1 MNPLVQFL
9 TALGQS
15 LAAMTLYAPTHPMR
29 ASARGR
35 ALAALHADLMH
46 RGTLRLSFLD
56 GEVVVGTRAMHE
68 LRGWDWAQKLARAGV
83 QRVEIEASPLPTDA
97 DLEALFVALHSAL
110 AAPSGT
116 TCPPFRRDGMRA
128 GPIDVMRDGA
138 DAQQDE
144 AVVEL
149 LDAIGLQGMDEEA
162 SAVRWIHDEAANNR
176 AIPLAEVEAVV
187 RSLSAAM
194 HRDEHVILPLLEL
207 KTIDQYTTT
216 HSCNV
221 SMLAMGLAE
230 QLGLA
235 PKDVRAIGTAAL
247 LHDIGKVRVPP
258 ELLVKPG
265 KLTDAEF
272 AAIQRHAPEGARI
285 LTTRGRGYEL
295 AAIVAYEHH
304 IWEDGS
310 RGYPRFVYPRRC
322 HYASRI
328 VHVCDLFDALST
340 KRPYRD
346 AWPRERTLAMLQ
358 SQAGIEVDADIVRA
372 FVDMATSAPEQRMAI
387 EEEPQ
392 NDWTASITRA
402 THEYV
407 ATGALVAA

>member
-1 MNPLVQFL
+1 MNPVVQFL

-35 ALAALHADLMH
+35 ALAALHADLTR

-83 QRVEIEASPLPTDA
+83 QRLEIDASPLPSDD
-97 DLEALFVALHSAL
+97 DLELLFVALHAAL
-110 AAPSGT
+110 SAPSGSA
-116 TCPPFRRDGMRA
+116 CPPFRRNGMCA
-128 GPIDVMRDGA
+128 GPIDVMRELK
-138 DAQQDE
+138 DAPEEQP
-144 AVVEL
+144 VVEL
-149 LDAIGLQGMDEEA
+149 LDALGLQSMDEEA
-162 SAVRWIHDEAANNR
+162 SAVRWIHDEAANDR
-176 AIPLAEVEAVV
+176 PIPLAEVEAVV
-187 RSLSAAM
+187 HSLSAAM

-235 PKDVRAIGTAAL
+235 SKDVRAIGTAAL

-265 KLTDAEF
+265 KLSDAEF
-272 AAIQRHAPEGARI
+272 AAIQRHAPEGAHI
-285 LTTRGRGYEL
+285 LTVRGRGHEL

-310 RGYPRFVYPRRC
+310 RGYPRIVYPRRC

-328 VHVCDLFDALST
+328 VHVCDVFDALST

-346 AWPRERTLAMLQ
+346 AWAREKTLAMLQ
-358 SQAGIEVDADIVRA
+358 SQAGIEVDGDVVRA
-372 FVDMATSAPEQRMAI
+372 FLDMAASTPEHRIAI
-387 EEEPQ
+387 KDEPQ
-392 NDWTASITRA
+392 NDWTASVSRA
-402 THEYV
+402 AREYGNADTPV
-407 ATGALVAA
+407 GA

>member
-1 MNPLVQFL
+1 M
-9 TALGQS
+9 
-15 LAAMTLYAPTHPMR
+15 
-29 ASARGR
+29 
-35 ALAALHADLMH
+35 
-46 RGTLRLSFLD
+46 
-56 GEVVVGTRAMHE
+56 
-68 LRGWDWAQKLARAGV
+68 
-83 QRVEIEASPLPTDA
+83 QRVEIEASPLPGDD
-97 DLEALFVALHSAL
+97 DLEALFVALHEAL
-110 AAPSGT
+110 TAPPGQP
-116 TCPPFRRDGMRA
+116 CPPFLRPGLRA
-128 GPIDVMRDGA
+128 GPIDVMRDGN
-138 DAQQDE
+138 DGKEE

-149 LDAIGLQGMDEEA
+149 LEAIGLQSMDEEA

-176 AIPLAEVEAVV
+176 PLPMAEVEAVV

-207 KTIDQYTTT
+207 KTVDQYTTT

-221 SMLAMGLAE
+221 SMLSMGLAE

-247 LHDIGKVRVPP
+247 LHDIGKVSVPP
-258 ELLVKPG
+258 EVLVKPG

-310 RGYPRFVYPRRC
+310 RGYPTFRYPRRC

-340 KRPYRD
+340 RRPYRD

-358 SQAGIEVDADIVRA
+358 SQAGIEVDAEVVQA
-372 FVDMATSAPEQRMAI
+372 FLRMADAASEQRLSI
-387 EEEPQ
+387 TEEPQ

-402 THEYV
+402 TREYER
-407 ATGALVAA
+407 TGALAAA

>member
-1 MNPLVQFL
+1 VNPLVQFL

-15 LAAMTLYAPTHPMR
+15 LAAMSLYAPAHPMR
-29 ASARGR
+29 ASARSR
-35 ALAALHADLMH
+35 ALASLHNVLSGRGALQ
-46 RGTLRLSFLD
+46 LSFLD
-56 GEVVVGTRAMHE
+56 GEVVAGSRALHE

-83 QRVEIEASPLPTDA
+83 QRLEIESTPLPSDD
-97 DLEALFVALHSAL
+97 DLEQLFAALHIRLTAPHGTPC
-110 AAPSGT
+110 AA
-116 TCPPFRRDGMRA
+116 FRHAGMRA
-128 GPIDVMRDGA
+128 GPIDVMRDGST
-138 DAQQDE
+138 DE
-144 AVVEL
+144 AAVMDL
-149 LDAIGLQGMDEEA
+149 LEAVGLESLDEEA
-162 SAVRWIHDEAANNR
+162 SAVRWIHDEAANDR
-176 AIPLAEVEAVV
+176 PIPLAEVEAVV

-221 SMLAMGLAE
+221 AMLSMGLAE
-230 QLGLA
+230 QLGLG
-235 PKDVRAIGTAAL
+235 PHDVRAIGTAAL

-265 KLTDAEF
+265 KLTSEEY

-285 LTTRGRGYEL
+285 LTMRGRGHEL

-310 RGYPRFVYPRRC
+310 RGYPHFVYPRRC

-340 KRPYRD
+340 RRPYRD
-346 AWPRERTLAMLQ
+346 AWPRERTLAMLE
-358 SQAGIEVDADIVRA
+358 SQAGIEVDADVARA
-372 FVDMATSAPEQRMAI
+372 FIRLAEIAPEQRLTL
-387 EEEPQ
+387 EEEPPQ
-392 NDWTASITRA
+392 NDWTASVSRAMVEFSPPITA
-402 THEYV
+402 
-407 ATGALVAA
+407 GAA

>member
-15 LAAMTLYAPTHPMR
+15 LAAMSLYAPAHPMR
-29 ASARGR
+29 ASARSR
-35 ALAALHADLMH
+35 ALASLHGVLSG
-46 RGTLRLSFLD
+46 RGTLQLSFLD
-56 GEVVVGTRAMHE
+56 GEVVAGSRALHE

-83 QRVEIEASPLPTDA
+83 QRLEIEAAPLPTDD
-97 DLEALFVALHSAL
+97 DLEQLFAALHLRLSA
-110 AAPSGT
+110 PHGT
-116 TCPPFRRDGMRA
+116 PCTAFRHAGVRA
-128 GPIDVMRDGA
+128 GPIDVMRDGGPD
-138 DAQQDE
+138 DAAVMDLLE
-144 AVVEL
+144 AV
-149 LDAIGLQGMDEEA
+149 GLESLDEEA
-162 SAVRWIHDEAANNR
+162 SAVRWIHDEAANDR
-176 AIPLAEVEAVV
+176 PIPLAEVEAVV

-221 SMLAMGLAE
+221 AMLSMGLAE
-230 QLGLA
+230 QLGLG
-235 PKDVRAIGTAAL
+235 PSDVRAIGTAAL

-265 KLTDAEF
+265 KLTDEEF

-285 LTTRGRGYEL
+285 LTMRGRGHEL

-310 RGYPRFVYPRRC
+310 RGYPRLVYPRRC

-340 KRPYRD
+340 RRPYRD
-346 AWPRERTLAMLQ
+346 AWPRERTLAMLE
-358 SQAGIEVDADIVRA
+358 SQAGIEVDADVARA
-372 FVDMATSAPEQRMAI
+372 FIRLAEIAPEQRLTL
-387 EEEPQ
+387 EEEPPQ
-392 NDWTASITRA
+392 NDWTASVSRA
-402 THEYV
+402 MVEF
-407 ATGALVAA
+407 APPVAAGAA